1 MGKTFVSII
10 WIVVVL
16 ISGLW
21 AGARTEAG
29 DPRSIEEL
37 KLLTL
42 EELRGEAVV
51 SCAMAVYHLGEWRK
65 YREESAAA
73 KEEFITERDRDDL
86 EKILKRQPGEP
97 HSAARPR
104 TNWNALAGWSL
115 DKAVLHQ
122 NYIERISLVAR
133 EKNKGKPLPWVLP
146 LTRASFKTDREACH
160 KMRKK

>member
-51 SCAMAVYHLGEWRK
+51 SCAMAVYHLEESRK

-73 KEEFITERDRDDL
+73 KEGFITERDRDDL
-86 EKILKRQPGEP
+86 EKILKGQYPE
-97 HSAARPR
+97 PR
-104 TNWNALAGWSL
+104 TNWNELARWSL